1 MKDPLTVQ
9 FLDFQPA
16 IEQIIAPM
24 IFQFASGDFTVA
36 GLTDGGLSFSFG
48 AERQTFTVTA
58 TEDDDTVD
66 ETVLLGFGDL
76 PEEVSA
82 GTPASA
88 TVTLFDD
95 DVGTSVVS
103 LSTTTPQVGQRMTAT
118 LTDFDGHLEAVAW
131 QWQRRADAGSGWVPI
146 ERSARNPDLIAD
158 LSRYT
163 PVAADRGKQLRA
175 TVSYTDA
182 HGPGSAQSA
191 ATDAVT
197 WPPLTV
203 TYGDSTYSASEG
215 GAAAT
220 LTVRLSAEAEQLVK
234 IPITRDPAS
243 GDYTV
248 TWPGVEDT
256 LSFSGSATS
265 QSFTVTATEDDDE
278 DDETVLVGFGALPER
293 VEAGTPA
300 SATVTLVD
308 DTDHPGTVRLSTA
321 SPEVG
326 QRVTATL
333 TDFDGGLEAVAWQW
347 QRRADAGS
355 GWVPIERS
363 ARYPIT
369 DLSRY
374 TPVAA
379 DRGKQLRA
387 TVGYTDA
394 HGPNKSAQSAAT
406 SAVRPADTPGTVRLV
421 DGVAGGGSR
430 VTATLTDV
438 DGGLEA
444 VAWQWQRRADANSGW
459 VPIERSARYPIAAT
473 SRYTPVTADVG
484 KQLRARVDYDDG
496 HGPDKAAAS
505 GETAPVVTV
514 PSVPR
519 DFTAEAGNR
528 QVVLSWRAPV
538 SDGGLSLTGY
548 EYRRRAGS
556 GSWSGWTGV
565 GTNTTRTVTG
575 LSNGTIA
582 PLRGAGA
589 QRGRGGCGGQR
600 LGDPGPAQPGPVFHQ
615 WPHQRLLRRER
626 QRPGGPVH
634 GQGPGRRRHHLV
646 EDGYGGERFPAGG
659 DRHDAH
665 PHLRHGARL
674 RGREV
679 LPGDR
684 RGQRRVAAGGA
695 NGEGEGD
702 RRARAAGAALRG
714 EGERAGQHGP

>member
-95 DVGTSVVS
+95 DVGTPVVS
-103 LSTTTPQVGQRMTAT
+103 LSTTTPQVGQRVTAT
-118 LTDFDGHLEAVAW
+118 LTHFDGHLEAVAW

-163 PVAADRGKQLRA
+163 PVAADVGKQLRA

-182 HGPGSAQSA
+182 HGPDSAQSA

-406 SAVRPADTPGTVRLV
+406 SAVRPADTPGTVRLSTTSPQV
-421 DGVAGGGSR
+421 DR
-430 VTATLTDV
+430 ELTATLTDV

-575 LSNGTIA
+575 LSNGTRYRFEVRA
-582 PLRGAGA
+582 RNAAGAGA
-589 QRGRGGCGGQR
+589 AASASATPVQPNRA
-600 LGDPGPAQPGPVFHQ
+600 PYFTSGPTSVSFAENGSGPVGRYTARDPDGDAITWSRTGTEASAFQLEGTGTTRTLTFDTAPDYEAGRSHQ
-615 WPHQRLLRRER
+615 VTVEVSDGSLQAER
-626 QRPGGPVH
+626 TVG
-634 GQGPGRRRHHLV
+634 
-646 EDGYGGERFPAGG
+646 
-659 DRHDAH
+659 
-665 PHLRHGARL
+665 
-674 RGREV
+674 
-679 LPGDR
+679 
-684 RGQRRVAAGGA
+684 
-695 NGEGEGD
+695 
-702 RRARAAGAALRG
+702 
-714 EGERAGQHGP
+714 